1 MVSYM
6 KKNKLVRF
14 GGIALAAAVLVTGT
28 WYTGRET
35 DDLSI
40 PQIVEYIDTEDGSI
54 VIPQEEVPLATKPTV
69 KVKKTTKR
77 KVKKSK
83 LKQKAKKTAKT
94 TKRTK
99 KSKTVKKENS
109 KQKVATDTTVLTTV
123 VSATKKNSNVKT
135 VTTTVETTVKTTTTN
150 KPKGSSSSEAA
161 STANT
166 VTANTAATN
175 TAAAAA
181 SSDELQTV
189 SNVTVRSLASRAD
202 ANVLSA
208 FENLEFQIEINPTS
222 SYSGYFS
229 VKAHNII
236 LKKSSGDTI
245 YHELGHFVGWLAG
258 NVDTSSEFVAIYNK
272 EKSALQSANYQYLTK
287 SSAEYFAESYKDYV
301 LSPQNLQS
309 TRPQTYEFVKNAV
322 SRITDARVSNIKSA
336 YMKAYWS

>member
-1 MVSYM
+1 M
-6 KKNKLVRF
+6 KRNKLIRF

-40 PQIVEYIDTEDGSI
+40 PQMVEYIDTEDGSI
-54 VIPQEEVPLATKPTV
+54 VIPEEEVPLATKPTV
-69 KVKKTTKR
+69 KVKKTRKR

-83 LKQKAKKTAKT
+83 LKKKAKKTAKST
-94 TKRTK
+94 TRSK

-109 KQKVATDTTVLTTV
+109 KKKVATDTTVLTTV
-123 VSATKKNSNVKT
+123 VTATKKNSKVKT

-150 KPKGSSSSEAA
+150 KPKGSSSEAA
-161 STANT
+161 ASANTATANT
-166 VTANTAATN
+166 TASAAQST
-175 TAAAAA
+175 
-181 SSDELQTV
+181 SSDEMQTV
-189 SNVTVRSLASRAD
+189 SNVTVRSMASRAD
-202 ANVLSA
+202 ANVLNA
-208 FENLEFQIEINPTS
+208 FENLEFKIEINPTS

-322 SRITDARVSNIKSA
+322 SRITDARVTNIKSA

>member
-1 MVSYM
+1 M
-6 KKNKLVRF
+6 KRNKLVRF

-28 WYTGRET
+28 WYTGQET

-40 PQIVEYIDTEDGSI
+40 PQIVEYVDTEDGSI
-54 VIPQEEVPLATKPTV
+54 VIPEEEVPLATKPTV
-69 KVKKTTKR
+69 KVKKTTRR
-77 KVKKSK
+77 KVKKSR
-83 LKQKAKKTAKT
+83 LKKKAKKTAKS
-94 TKRTK
+94 TKRSK

-109 KQKVATDTTVLTTV
+109 KKKVATATTVLTTV
-123 VSATKKNSNVKT
+123 VSATKKNSKVKT

-150 KPKGSSSSEAA
+150 KPKKSSSEVAA
-161 STANT
+161 SANT
-166 VTANTAATN
+166 VTANTAAS
-175 TAAAAA
+175 AAQST
-181 SSDELQTV
+181 SSDEMQIV
-189 SNVTVRSLASRAD
+189 NNVTVRSMAPRAD
-202 ANVLSA
+202 ANVLNA
-208 FENLEFQIEINPTS
+208 FENLEFKIEINPTS

-309 TRPQTYEFVKNAV
+309 SRPQTYEFVKNAV
-322 SRITDARVSNIKSA
+322 SRITDARVTNIKSA
-336 YMKAYWS
+336 YMKAYWT

>member
-1 MVSYM
+1 M
-6 KKNKLVRF
+6 KRNKLVRF

-28 WYTGRET
+28 WYTGQET

-40 PQIVEYIDTEDGSI
+40 PQIVEYVDTEDGSI
-54 VIPQEEVPLATKPTV
+54 VIPEEEVPLATKPTV
-69 KVKKTTKR
+69 KVKKTTRR

-83 LKQKAKKTAKT
+83 LKKKAKKTAKS
-94 TKRTK
+94 TKRSK

-109 KQKVATDTTVLTTV
+109 KKKVATDTTVLTTV
-123 VSATKKNSNVKT
+123 VSATKKNSKVKT

-150 KPKGSSSSEAA
+150 KPKRSSSEVAA
-161 STANT
+161 SANT
-166 VTANTAATN
+166 TTANTAAS
-175 TAAAAA
+175 AAQST
-181 SSDELQTV
+181 SSDEMQIV
-189 SNVTVRSLASRAD
+189 SNVTVRSMAPRAD
-202 ANVLSA
+202 ANVLNA
-208 FENLEFQIEINPTS
+208 FENLEFKIEINPTS

-309 TRPQTYEFVKNAV
+309 SRPQTYEFIKNAV
-322 SRITDARVSNIKSA
+322 SRITDARVTNIKSA
-336 YMKAYWS
+336 YMKAYWT

>member
-1 MVSYM
+1 M
-6 KKNKLVRF
+6 KRNKLVRF

-28 WYTGRET
+28 RYTGQET

-40 PQIVEYIDTEDGSI
+40 PQIVEYVDTEDGSI
-54 VIPQEEVPLATKPTV
+54 VIPEEEVPLATKPTV
-69 KVKKTTKR
+69 KVKKTTRR

-83 LKQKAKKTAKT
+83 LKKKAKKTAKS
-94 TKRTK
+94 TKRSK

-109 KQKVATDTTVLTTV
+109 KKKVATDTTVLTTV
-123 VSATKKNSNVKT
+123 VSATKKNSKVKT

-150 KPKGSSSSEAA
+150 KPKRSSSEVAA
-161 STANT
+161 SANT
-166 VTANTAATN
+166 ATANTAAS
-175 TAAAAA
+175 AAQST
-181 SSDELQTV
+181 SSDEMQIV
-189 SNVTVRSLASRAD
+189 SNVTVRSMAPRAD
-202 ANVLSA
+202 ANVLNA
-208 FENLEFQIEINPTS
+208 FENLEFKIEINPTS

-309 TRPQTYEFVKNAV
+309 SRPQTYEFVKNAV
-322 SRITDARVSNIKSA
+322 SRITDARVTNIKSA
-336 YMKAYWS
+336 YMKAYWT

>member
-1 MVSYM
+1 M
-6 KKNKLVRF
+6 KRNKLVRF

-28 WYTGRET
+28 WYTGQET

-40 PQIVEYIDTEDGSI
+40 PQIVEYVDTEDGSI
-54 VIPQEEVPLATKPTV
+54 VIPEEEVPLATKPTV
-69 KVKKTTKR
+69 KVKKTTRR
-77 KVKKSK
+77 KVKKSR
-83 LKQKAKKTAKT
+83 LKKKAKKTAKS
-94 TKRTK
+94 TKRSK
-99 KSKTVKKENS
+99 KSKTVKRENS
-109 KQKVATDTTVLTTV
+109 KKKVATATTVLTTV
-123 VSATKKNSNVKT
+123 VSATKKNSKVKT

-150 KPKGSSSSEAA
+150 KPKKSSSEAA
-161 STANT
+161 ASANT
-166 VTANTAATN
+166 VTANTAAS
-175 TAAAAA
+175 AAQST
-181 SSDELQTV
+181 SSDEMQIV
-189 SNVTVRSLASRAD
+189 SNVTVRSMAPRAD
-202 ANVLSA
+202 ANVLNA
-208 FENLEFQIEINPTS
+208 FENLEFKIEINPTS

-309 TRPQTYEFVKNAV
+309 SRPETYEFVKNAV
-322 SRITDARVSNIKSA
+322 SRITDARVTNIKSA
-336 YMKAYWS
+336 YMKAYWT

>member
-1 MVSYM
+1 M
-6 KKNKLVRF
+6 KRNKLVRF

-28 WYTGRET
+28 WYTGQET

-40 PQIVEYIDTEDGSI
+40 PQIVEYVDTEDGSI
-54 VIPQEEVPLATKPTV
+54 VIPEEEVPLATKPTV
-69 KVKKTTKR
+69 KVKKTTRR
-77 KVKKSK
+77 KVKKSR
-83 LKQKAKKTAKT
+83 LKKKAKKTAKS
-94 TKRTK
+94 TKRSK

-109 KQKVATDTTVLTTV
+109 KKKVATATTVLTTV
-123 VSATKKNSNVKT
+123 VSATKKNSKVKT

-150 KPKGSSSSEAA
+150 KPKRSSSEAA
-161 STANT
+161 ASANT
-166 VTANTAATN
+166 VTANTAAS
-175 TAAAAA
+175 AAQST
-181 SSDELQTV
+181 SSDEMQIV
-189 SNVTVRSLASRAD
+189 SNVTVRSMAPRAD
-202 ANVLSA
+202 ANVLNA
-208 FENLEFQIEINPTS
+208 FENLEFKIETNPTS

-309 TRPQTYEFVKNAV
+309 SRPQTYEFVKNAV
-322 SRITDARVSNIKSA
+322 SRITDARVTNIKSA
-336 YMKAYWS
+336 YMKAYCT

>member
-1 MVSYM
+1 M
-6 KKNKLVRF
+6 KRNKLIRF

-40 PQIVEYIDTEDGSI
+40 PQMVEYIDTEDGSI
-54 VIPQEEVPLATKPTV
+54 VIPEEEVPLATKPTV
-69 KVKKTTKR
+69 KVKKTRKR

-83 LKQKAKKTAKT
+83 LKKKAKKTAKS
-94 TKRTK
+94 TKRSK

-109 KQKVATDTTVLTTV
+109 KKKVATDTTVLTTV
-123 VSATKKNSNVKT
+123 VTATKKNSKVKT

-150 KPKGSSSSEAA
+150 KPKGSSSEAA
-161 STANT
+161 ASANTATANT
-166 VTANTAATN
+166 TASAAQST
-175 TAAAAA
+175 
-181 SSDELQTV
+181 SSDEMQTV
-189 SNVTVRSLASRAD
+189 SNVTVRSMASRAD
-202 ANVLSA
+202 ANVLNA
-208 FENLEFQIEINPTS
+208 FENLEFKIEINPTS
-222 SYSGYFS
+222 SYSGYFAI
-229 VKAHNII
+229 KAHNII

-309 TRPQTYEFVKNAV
+309 SRPQTYEFVKNAV
-322 SRITDARVSNIKSA
+322 SRITDARVTNIKSA
-336 YMKAYWS
+336 YMKAYWT

>member
-1 MVSYM
+1 M

-135 VTTTVETTVKTTTTN
+135 VTTTVVTTVKTTTTN

-175 TAAAAA
+175 TAAAA

>member
-1 MVSYM
+1 M
-6 KKNKLVRF
+6 KRNKLVRF

-28 WYTGRET
+28 WYTGQET

-40 PQIVEYIDTEDGSI
+40 PQIVEYVDTEDGSI
-54 VIPQEEVPLATKPTV
+54 VIPEEEVPLATKPTV
-69 KVKKTTKR
+69 KVKKTTRR
-77 KVKKSK
+77 KVKKSR
-83 LKQKAKKTAKT
+83 LKKKAKKTAKS
-94 TKRTK
+94 TKRSK

-109 KQKVATDTTVLTTV
+109 KKKVATATTVLTTV
-123 VSATKKNSNVKT
+123 VSATKKNSKVKT

-150 KPKGSSSSEAA
+150 KPKRSSSEAA
-161 STANT
+161 ASANT
-166 VTANTAATN
+166 VTANTAAS
-175 TAAAAA
+175 AAQSI
-181 SSDELQTV
+181 SSDEMQIV
-189 SNVTVRSLASRAD
+189 SNVTVRSMAPRAD
-202 ANVLSA
+202 ANVLNA
-208 FENLEFQIEINPTS
+208 FENLEFKIEINPTS

-309 TRPQTYEFVKNAV
+309 SRPQTYEFVKNAV
-322 SRITDARVSNIKSA
+322 SRITDARVTNIKSA
-336 YMKAYWS
+336 YMKAYWT

>member
-1 MVSYM
+1 M
-6 KKNKLVRF
+6 KRNKLVRF

-28 WYTGRET
+28 WYTGQET

-40 PQIVEYIDTEDGSI
+40 PQMVEYVDTEDGSI
-54 VIPQEEVPLATKPTV
+54 VIPEEEVPLATKPTV
-69 KVKKTTKR
+69 KVKKTTRR

-83 LKQKAKKTAKT
+83 LKKKAKKTAKS
-94 TKRTK
+94 TKRSK

-109 KQKVATDTTVLTTV
+109 KKKVATDTTVLTTV
-123 VSATKKNSNVKT
+123 VSATKKNSKVKT

-150 KPKGSSSSEAA
+150 KPKRSSSEVAA
-161 STANT
+161 SANT
-166 VTANTAATN
+166 ATANTAAS
-175 TAAAAA
+175 AAQST
-181 SSDELQTV
+181 SSDEMQIV
-189 SNVTVRSLASRAD
+189 SNVTVRSMAPRAD
-202 ANVLSA
+202 ANVLNA
-208 FENLEFQIEINPTS
+208 FENLEFKIEINPTS

-287 SSAEYFAESYKDYV
+287 SSAEYFAESYKDYL

-322 SRITDARVSNIKSA
+322 SRITDARVTNIKSA
-336 YMKAYWS
+336 YMKAYWT

>member
-1 MVSYM
+1 M
-6 KKNKLVRF
+6 KRNKLVRF

-28 WYTGRET
+28 WYTGQET

-40 PQIVEYIDTEDGSI
+40 PQMVEYVDTEDGSI
-54 VIPQEEVPLATKPTV
+54 VIPEEEVPLATKPTV
-69 KVKKTTKR
+69 KVKKTTRR

-83 LKQKAKKTAKT
+83 LKKKAKKTAKS
-94 TKRTK
+94 TKRSK

-109 KQKVATDTTVLTTV
+109 KKKVATDTTVLTTV
-123 VSATKKNSNVKT
+123 VSATKKNSKVKT

-150 KPKGSSSSEAA
+150 KPKRSSSEVAA
-161 STANT
+161 SANT
-166 VTANTAATN
+166 ATANTAAS
-175 TAAAAA
+175 AAQST
-181 SSDELQTV
+181 SSDEMQIV
-189 SNVTVRSLASRAD
+189 SNVTVRSMAPRAD
-202 ANVLSA
+202 ANVLNA
-208 FENLEFQIEINPTS
+208 FENLEFKIEINPTS

-309 TRPQTYEFVKNAV
+309 SRPETYEFIKNAV
-322 SRITDARVSNIKSA
+322 SRITDARVTNIKSA

>member
-1 MVSYM
+1 M
-6 KKNKLVRF
+6 KRNKLIRF

-40 PQIVEYIDTEDGSI
+40 PQMVEYIDTEDGSI
-54 VIPQEEVPLATKPTV
+54 VIPEEEVPLATKPTV
-69 KVKKTTKR
+69 KVKKTRKR

-83 LKQKAKKTAKT
+83 LKKKAKKTAKS
-94 TKRTK
+94 TKRSK

-109 KQKVATDTTVLTTV
+109 KKKVATDTTVLTTV
-123 VSATKKNSNVKT
+123 VTATKKNSKVKT

-150 KPKGSSSSEAA
+150 KPKGSSSEAA
-161 STANT
+161 ASANTATANT
-166 VTANTAATN
+166 TASAAQST
-175 TAAAAA
+175 
-181 SSDELQTV
+181 SSDEMQTV
-189 SNVTVRSLASRAD
+189 SNVTVRSMASRAD
-202 ANVLSA
+202 ANVLNA
-208 FENLEFQIEINPTS
+208 FENLEFKIEINPTS

-309 TRPQTYEFVKNAV
+309 SRPQTYEFVKNAV
-322 SRITDARVSNIKSA
+322 SRITDARVTNIKSA
-336 YMKAYWS
+336 YMKAYWT

>member
-1 MVSYM
+1 M
-6 KKNKLVRF
+6 KRNKLVRF

-28 WYTGRET
+28 WYTGQET

-40 PQIVEYIDTEDGSI
+40 PQIVEYVDTEDGSI
-54 VIPQEEVPLATKPTV
+54 VIPEEEVPLATKPTV
-69 KVKKTTKR
+69 KVKKTTRR
-77 KVKKSK
+77 KVKKSR
-83 LKQKAKKTAKT
+83 LKKKAKKTAKR
-94 TKRTK
+94 TKRSK

-109 KQKVATDTTVLTTV
+109 KKKVATATTVLTTV
-123 VSATKKNSNVKT
+123 VSATKKNSKVKT

-150 KPKGSSSSEAA
+150 KPKRSSSEAA
-161 STANT
+161 ASANT
-166 VTANTAATN
+166 VTANTAAS
-175 TAAAAA
+175 AAQST
-181 SSDELQTV
+181 SSDEMQIV
-189 SNVTVRSLASRAD
+189 SNVTVRSMAPRAD
-202 ANVLSA
+202 ANVLNA
-208 FENLEFQIEINPTS
+208 FENLEFKIEINPTS

-258 NVDTSSEFVAIYNK
+258 NVDASSEFVAIYNK

-309 TRPQTYEFVKNAV
+309 SRPQTYEFVKNAV
-322 SRITDARVSNIKSA
+322 SRITDARVTNIKSA
-336 YMKAYWS
+336 YMKAYWT

>member
-1 MVSYM
+1 M
-6 KKNKLVRF
+6 KRNKLIRY
-14 GGIALAAAVLVTGT
+14 GGIVLAAAVLVTGT

-40 PQIVEYIDTEDGSI
+40 PQMVEYVDTEDGSI
-54 VIPQEEVPLATKPTV
+54 VIPEEEVPLATKPTV

-83 LKQKAKKTAKT
+83 LKKKAKKTARS

-109 KQKVATDTTVLTTV
+109 KKKVATATTVLTTV
-123 VSATKKNSNVKT
+123 VTATKKNSNVKT

-150 KPKGSSSSEAA
+150 KPKGSSSEAA
-161 STANT
+161 ASAN
-166 VTANTAATN
+166 AATTN
-175 TAAAAA
+175 TAASAAQST
-181 SSDELQTV
+181 SSDEMQTV
-189 SNVTVRSLASRAD
+189 SNVTVRSMAPRAD
-202 ANVLSA
+202 ANVLNA
-208 FENLEFQIEINPTS
+208 FENLEFKIEINPTS

-236 LKKSSGDTI
+236 LKKSGGDTI

-322 SRITDARVSNIKSA
+322 SRITDARVTNIKSA

>member
-1 MVSYM
+1 M
-6 KKNKLVRF
+6 KRNKLVRF

-28 WYTGRET
+28 WYTGQET

-40 PQIVEYIDTEDGSI
+40 PQIVEYVDTEDGSI
-54 VIPQEEVPLATKPTV
+54 VIPEEEVPLATKPTV
-69 KVKKTTKR
+69 KVKKTTRR
-77 KVKKSK
+77 KVKKSR
-83 LKQKAKKTAKT
+83 LKKSKKTAKS
-94 TKRTK
+94 TKRSK
-99 KSKTVKKENS
+99 KSKTVKRENS
-109 KQKVATDTTVLTTV
+109 KKKVATATTVLTTV
-123 VSATKKNSNVKT
+123 VSATKKNSKVKT

-150 KPKGSSSSEAA
+150 KPKKSSSEVAA
-161 STANT
+161 SANT
-166 VTANTAATN
+166 VTANTAAS
-175 TAAAAA
+175 AAQST
-181 SSDELQTV
+181 SSDEMQVV
-189 SNVTVRSLASRAD
+189 SNVTVRSMAPRAD
-202 ANVLSA
+202 ANVLNA
-208 FENLEFQIEINPTS
+208 FENLEFKIEINPTS

-309 TRPQTYEFVKNAV
+309 SRPQTYEFVKNAV
-322 SRITDARVSNIKSA
+322 SRITDARVTNIKSA
-336 YMKAYWS
+336 YMKAYWT

>member
-1 MVSYM
+1 M
-6 KKNKLVRF
+6 KRNKLVRF

-28 WYTGRET
+28 WYTGQET

-40 PQIVEYIDTEDGSI
+40 PQIVEYVDTEDGSI
-54 VIPQEEVPLATKPTV
+54 VIPEEEVPLATKPIV
-69 KVKKTTKR
+69 KVKKTTRR
-77 KVKKSK
+77 KVKKSR
-83 LKQKAKKTAKT
+83 LKKKAKKTAKR
-94 TKRTK
+94 TKRSK

-109 KQKVATDTTVLTTV
+109 KKKVATATTVLTTV
-123 VSATKKNSNVKT
+123 VSATKKNSKVKT

-150 KPKGSSSSEAA
+150 KPKRSSSEAA
-161 STANT
+161 ASANT
-166 VTANTAATN
+166 VTANTAAS
-175 TAAAAA
+175 AAQST
-181 SSDELQTV
+181 SSDEMQIV
-189 SNVTVRSLASRAD
+189 SNVTVRSMAPRAD
-202 ANVLSA
+202 ANVLNA
-208 FENLEFQIEINPTS
+208 FENLEFKIEINPTS

-287 SSAEYFAESYKDYV
+287 SSAEYFAESYKDYI

-309 TRPQTYEFVKNAV
+309 SRPQTYEFVKNAV
-322 SRITDARVSNIKSA
+322 SRITDARVTNIKSA
-336 YMKAYWS
+336 YMKAYWT

>member
-1 MVSYM
+1 M
-6 KKNKLVRF
+6 KRNKLIRF

-40 PQIVEYIDTEDGSI
+40 PQMVEYIDTEDGSI
-54 VIPQEEVPLATKPTV
+54 VIPEEEVPLATKPTV
-69 KVKKTTKR
+69 KVKKTRKR

-83 LKQKAKKTAKT
+83 LKKKAKKTAKS
-94 TKRTK
+94 TKRSK
-99 KSKTVKKENS
+99 KSKTIKKENS
-109 KQKVATDTTVLTTV
+109 KKKVATDTTVLTTV
-123 VSATKKNSNVKT
+123 VSATKKNSKVKT

-150 KPKGSSSSEAA
+150 KPKRSSSEVAA
-161 STANT
+161 SANTATANT
-166 VTANTAATN
+166 TASAAQST
-175 TAAAAA
+175 
-181 SSDELQTV
+181 SSDEMQIV
-189 SNVTVRSLASRAD
+189 SNVTVRSMAPRAD
-202 ANVLSA
+202 ANVLNA
-208 FENLEFQIEINPTS
+208 FENLEFKIEINPTS

-322 SRITDARVSNIKSA
+322 SRITDARVTNIKSA
-336 YMKAYWS
+336 YMKAYWT

>member
-1 MVSYM
+1 MVREM
-6 KKNKLVRF
+6 KRNIIVRF
-14 GGIALAAAVLVTGT
+14 GSMALAAAVLITGS
-28 WYTGRET
+28 WYAGRET

-40 PQIVEYIDTEDGSI
+40 PQIVEYIDTDDGSI
-54 VIPQEEVPLATKPTV
+54 VIPEEEVPLATKPTV
-69 KVKKTTKR
+69 KIKKTTKK

-83 LKQKAKKTAKT
+83 LKKKAKKTAKT

-99 KSKTVKKENS
+99 KSKTVKKENA

-135 VTTTVETTVKTTTTN
+135 VTTTVQTTIKTTTTN
-150 KPKGSSSSEAA
+150 KPKSASNTAA
-161 STANT
+161 SVNATT
-166 VTANTAATN
+166 TNTAAT
-175 TAAAAA
+175 AAKTA
-181 SSDELQTV
+181 SSDALQTV
-189 SNVTVRSLASRAD
+189 SDVTVRAMAPRAD

-208 FENLEFQIEINPTS
+208 FENLEFKIEINPTS

-236 LKKSSGDTI
+236 LKKSGGDTI

-258 NVDTSSEFVAIYNK
+258 NVDTSSDFVAIYNQ
-272 EKSALQSANYQYLTK
+272 EKDALKSANYKYLTK

-301 LSPQNLQS
+301 LSPQNLQA
-309 TRPQTYEFVKNAV
+309 TRPQTYDFVKKAV

>member
-1 MVSYM
+1 M
-6 KKNKLVRF
+6 KRNKLVRF

-28 WYTGRET
+28 WYTGQET

-40 PQIVEYIDTEDGSI
+40 PQIVEYVDTEDGSI
-54 VIPQEEVPLATKPTV
+54 VIPEEEVPLATKPTV

-77 KVKKSK
+77 KVKKSR
-83 LKQKAKKTAKT
+83 LKKKAKKTAKS
-94 TKRTK
+94 TKRSK
-99 KSKTVKKENS
+99 KSKTIKKENS
-109 KQKVATDTTVLTTV
+109 KKKVATATTVLTTV
-123 VSATKKNSNVKT
+123 VSATKKNSKVKT

-150 KPKGSSSSEAA
+150 KPKKSSSEAA
-161 STANT
+161 ASANT
-166 VTANTAATN
+166 VTANTAAQST
-175 TAAAAA
+175 
-181 SSDELQTV
+181 SSDEMQIV
-189 SNVTVRSLASRAD
+189 SNVTVRSMAPRAD
-202 ANVLSA
+202 ANVLNA
-208 FENLEFQIEINPTS
+208 FENLEFKIEINPTS

-309 TRPQTYEFVKNAV
+309 SRPQTYEFVKNAV
-322 SRITDARVSNIKSA
+322 SRITDARVTNIKSA
-336 YMKAYWS
+336 YMKAYWT

>member
-1 MVSYM
+1 M
-6 KKNKLVRF
+6 KRNKLVRF

-28 WYTGRET
+28 WYTGQET

-40 PQIVEYIDTEDGSI
+40 PQIVEYVDTEDGSI
-54 VIPQEEVPLATKPTV
+54 VIPEEEVPLATKPTV
-69 KVKKTTKR
+69 KVKKTTRR

-83 LKQKAKKTAKT
+83 LKKKAKKTAKS
-94 TKRTK
+94 TKRSK
-99 KSKTVKKENS
+99 KSKTIKKENS
-109 KQKVATDTTVLTTV
+109 KKKVATDTTVLTTV
-123 VSATKKNSNVKT
+123 VSATKKNSKVKT

-150 KPKGSSSSEAA
+150 KPKRSSSEVAA
-161 STANT
+161 SANT
-166 VTANTAATN
+166 ATANTAAS
-175 TAAAAA
+175 AAQST
-181 SSDELQTV
+181 SSDEMQIV
-189 SNVTVRSLASRAD
+189 SNVTVRSMAPRAD
-202 ANVLSA
+202 ANVLNA
-208 FENLEFQIEINPTS
+208 FENLEFKIEINPTS

-309 TRPQTYEFVKNAV
+309 SRPQTYEFVKNAV
-322 SRITDARVSNIKSA
+322 SRITDARVTNIKSA
-336 YMKAYWS
+336 YMKAYWT

>member
-1 MVSYM
+1 M
-6 KKNKLVRF
+6 KRNKLVRF

-28 WYTGRET
+28 WYTGQET

-40 PQIVEYIDTEDGSI
+40 PQIVEYVDTEDGSI
-54 VIPQEEVPLATKPTV
+54 VIPEEEVPLATKPIV
-69 KVKKTTKR
+69 KVKKTTRR
-77 KVKKSK
+77 KVKKSR
-83 LKQKAKKTAKT
+83 LKKKAKKTAKS
-94 TKRTK
+94 TKRSK

-109 KQKVATDTTVLTTV
+109 KKKVATATTVLTTV
-123 VSATKKNSNVKT
+123 VSATKKNSKVKT

-150 KPKGSSSSEAA
+150 KPKRSSSEAA
-161 STANT
+161 ASANT
-166 VTANTAATN
+166 VTANTAAS
-175 TAAAAA
+175 AAQST
-181 SSDELQTV
+181 SSDEMQIV
-189 SNVTVRSLASRAD
+189 SNVTVRSMAPRAD
-202 ANVLSA
+202 ANVLNA
-208 FENLEFQIEINPTS
+208 FENLEFKIEINPTS

-309 TRPQTYEFVKNAV
+309 SRPETYEFVKNAV
-322 SRITDARVSNIKSA
+322 SRITDARVTNIKSA
-336 YMKAYWS
+336 YMKAYWT

>member
-1 MVSYM
+1 M
-6 KKNKLVRF
+6 KRNKLVRF

-28 WYTGRET
+28 WYTGQET

-40 PQIVEYIDTEDGSI
+40 PQIVEYVDTEDGSI
-54 VIPQEEVPLATKPTV
+54 VIPEEEVPLATKPIV
-69 KVKKTTKR
+69 KVKKTTRR
-77 KVKKSK
+77 KVKKSR
-83 LKQKAKKTAKT
+83 LKKKAKKTAKS
-94 TKRTK
+94 TKRSK

-109 KQKVATDTTVLTTV
+109 KKKVATATTVLTTV
-123 VSATKKNSNVKT
+123 VSATKKNSKVKT

-150 KPKGSSSSEAA
+150 KPKRSSSEAA
-161 STANT
+161 ASANT
-166 VTANTAATN
+166 VTANTAAS
-175 TAAAAA
+175 AAQST
-181 SSDELQTV
+181 SSDEMQIV
-189 SNVTVRSLASRAD
+189 SNVTVHSMAPRAD
-202 ANVLSA
+202 ANVLNA
-208 FENLEFQIEINPTS
+208 FENLEFKIEINPTS

-309 TRPQTYEFVKNAV
+309 SRPQTYEFVKNAV
-322 SRITDARVSNIKSA
+322 SRITDARVTNIKSA
-336 YMKAYWS
+336 YMKAYWT

>member
-1 MVSYM
+1 M
-6 KKNKLVRF
+6 KRNKLVRF
-14 GGIALAAAVLVTGT
+14 GGIALAAAVLITGT
-28 WYTGRET
+28 WYTGQET

-40 PQIVEYIDTEDGSI
+40 PQIVEYVDTEDGSI
-54 VIPQEEVPLATKPTV
+54 VIPEEEVPLATKPTV
-69 KVKKTTKR
+69 KVKKTTRR

-83 LKQKAKKTAKT
+83 LKKKAKKTAKS
-94 TKRTK
+94 TKRSK

-109 KQKVATDTTVLTTV
+109 KKKVATDTTVLTTV
-123 VSATKKNSNVKT
+123 VSATKKNSKVKT

-150 KPKGSSSSEAA
+150 KPKRSSSEVAA
-161 STANT
+161 SANT
-166 VTANTAATN
+166 ATANTAAS
-175 TAAAAA
+175 AAQST
-181 SSDELQTV
+181 SSDEMQIV
-189 SNVTVRSLASRAD
+189 SNVTVRSMAPRAD
-202 ANVLSA
+202 ANVLNA
-208 FENLEFQIEINPTS
+208 FENLEFKIEINPTS

-309 TRPQTYEFVKNAV
+309 SRPQTYEFVKNAV
-322 SRITDARVSNIKSA
+322 SRITDARVTNIKSA
-336 YMKAYWS
+336 YMKAYWT

>member
-1 MVSYM
+1 M
-6 KKNKLVRF
+6 KRNKLVRF

-28 WYTGRET
+28 WYTGQET

-40 PQIVEYIDTEDGSI
+40 PQIVEYVDTEDGSI
-54 VIPQEEVPLATKPTV
+54 VIPEEEVPLATKPTV
-69 KVKKTTKR
+69 KVKKTTRR

-83 LKQKAKKTAKT
+83 LKKKAKKTAKS
-94 TKRTK
+94 TKRSK

-109 KQKVATDTTVLTTV
+109 KKKVATATTVLTTV
-123 VSATKKNSNVKT
+123 VSATKKNSKVKT

-150 KPKGSSSSEAA
+150 KPKRSSSEVAA
-161 STANT
+161 SANT
-166 VTANTAATN
+166 ATANTAAS
-175 TAAAAA
+175 AAQST
-181 SSDELQTV
+181 SSDEMQIV
-189 SNVTVRSLASRAD
+189 SNVTVRSMAPRAD
-202 ANVLSA
+202 ANVLNA
-208 FENLEFQIEINPTS
+208 FENLEFKIEINPTS

-309 TRPQTYEFVKNAV
+309 SRPQTYEFVKNAV
-322 SRITDARVSNIKSA
+322 SRITDARVTNIKSA
-336 YMKAYWS
+336 YMKAYWT

>member
-1 MVSYM
+1 M
-6 KKNKLVRF
+6 KRNKLVRF

-28 WYTGRET
+28 WYTRQET

-40 PQIVEYIDTEDGSI
+40 PQIVEYVDTEDGSI
-54 VIPQEEVPLATKPTV
+54 VIPEEEVPLATKPTV
-69 KVKKTTKR
+69 KVKKTTRR
-77 KVKKSK
+77 KVKKSR
-83 LKQKAKKTAKT
+83 LKKKAKKTAKS
-94 TKRTK
+94 TKRSK

-109 KQKVATDTTVLTTV
+109 KKKVATATTVLTTV
-123 VSATKKNSNVKT
+123 VSATKKNSKVKT

-150 KPKGSSSSEAA
+150 KPKKSSSEVAA
-161 STANT
+161 SANT
-166 VTANTAATN
+166 VTANTAAQST
-175 TAAAAA
+175 
-181 SSDELQTV
+181 SSDEMQVV
-189 SNVTVRSLASRAD
+189 SNVTVRSMAPRAD
-202 ANVLSA
+202 ANVLNA
-208 FENLEFQIEINPTS
+208 FENLEFKIEINPTS

-309 TRPQTYEFVKNAV
+309 SRPQTYEFVKNAV
-322 SRITDARVSNIKSA
+322 SRITDARVTNIKSA
-336 YMKAYWS
+336 YMKAYWT

>member
-1 MVSYM
+1 M
-6 KKNKLVRF
+6 KRNKLVRF

-28 WYTGRET
+28 WYTGQET

-40 PQIVEYIDTEDGSI
+40 PQIVEYVDTEDGSI
-54 VIPQEEVPLATKPTV
+54 VIPEEEVPLATKPTV
-69 KVKKTTKR
+69 KVKKTTRR

-83 LKQKAKKTAKT
+83 LKKKAKKTAKS
-94 TKRTK
+94 TKRSK

-109 KQKVATDTTVLTTV
+109 KKKVATDTTVLTTV
-123 VSATKKNSNVKT
+123 VSATKKNSKVKT

-150 KPKGSSSSEAA
+150 KPKRSSSEVAA
-161 STANT
+161 SANT
-166 VTANTAATN
+166 ATANTAAS
-175 TAAAAA
+175 AAQST
-181 SSDELQTV
+181 SSDEMQIV
-189 SNVTVRSLASRAD
+189 SNVTVRSMAPRAD
-202 ANVLSA
+202 ANVLNA
-208 FENLEFQIEINPTS
+208 FENLEFKIEINPTS

-287 SSAEYFAESYKDYV
+287 SSAEFFAESYKDYV

-309 TRPQTYEFVKNAV
+309 SRPQTYEFVKNAV
-322 SRITDARVSNIKSA
+322 SRITDARVTNIKSA

>member
-1 MVSYM
+1 M
-6 KKNKLVRF
+6 KRNKLVRF

-28 WYTGRET
+28 WYTGQET

-40 PQIVEYIDTEDGSI
+40 PQIVEYVDTEDGSI
-54 VIPQEEVPLATKPTV
+54 VIPEEEVPLATKPTV
-69 KVKKTTKR
+69 KVKKTTRR
-77 KVKKSK
+77 KVKKSR
-83 LKQKAKKTAKT
+83 LKKKAKKTAKS
-94 TKRTK
+94 TKRSK
-99 KSKTVKKENS
+99 KSKTVKRENS
-109 KQKVATDTTVLTTV
+109 KKKVATATTVLTTV
-123 VSATKKNSNVKT
+123 VSATKKNSKVKT

-150 KPKGSSSSEAA
+150 KPKKSSSEVAA
-161 STANT
+161 SANT
-166 VTANTAATN
+166 VTANTAAS
-175 TAAAAA
+175 AAQST
-181 SSDELQTV
+181 SSDEMQVV
-189 SNVTVRSLASRAD
+189 SNVTVRSMAPRAD
-202 ANVLSA
+202 ANVLNA
-208 FENLEFQIEINPTS
+208 FENLEFKIEINPTS

-309 TRPQTYEFVKNAV
+309 SRPETYEFVKNAV
-322 SRITDARVSNIKSA
+322 SRITDARVTNIKSA
-336 YMKAYWS
+336 YMKAYWT

>member
-1 MVSYM
+1 M
-6 KKNKLVRF
+6 KRNKLVIF

-28 WYTGRET
+28 WYTGQET

-40 PQIVEYIDTEDGSI
+40 PQIVEYVDTEDGSI
-54 VIPQEEVPLATKPTV
+54 VIPEEEVPLATKPIV
-69 KVKKTTKR
+69 KVKKTTRR
-77 KVKKSK
+77 KVKKSR
-83 LKQKAKKTAKT
+83 LKKKAKKTAKS
-94 TKRTK
+94 TKRSK

-109 KQKVATDTTVLTTV
+109 KKKVATATTVLTTV
-123 VSATKKNSNVKT
+123 VSATKKNSKVKT

-150 KPKGSSSSEAA
+150 KPKRSSSEAA
-161 STANT
+161 ASANT
-166 VTANTAATN
+166 VTANTAAS
-175 TAAAAA
+175 AAQST
-181 SSDELQTV
+181 SSDEMQIV
-189 SNVTVRSLASRAD
+189 SNVTVRSMAPRAD
-202 ANVLSA
+202 ANVLNA
-208 FENLEFQIEINPTS
+208 FENLEFKIEINPTS

-309 TRPQTYEFVKNAV
+309 SRPQTYEFVKNAV
-322 SRITDARVSNIKSA
+322 SRITDARVTNIKSA
-336 YMKAYWS
+336 YMKAYWT

>member
-1 MVSYM
+1 M
-6 KKNKLVRF
+6 KRNKLVRF

-28 WYTGRET
+28 WYTGQET

-40 PQIVEYIDTEDGSI
+40 PQIVEYVDTEDGSI
-54 VIPQEEVPLATKPTV
+54 VIPEEEVPLATKPTV
-69 KVKKTTKR
+69 KVKKTTRR
-77 KVKKSK
+77 KVKKSR
-83 LKQKAKKTAKT
+83 LKKKAKKTAKS
-94 TKRTK
+94 TK
-99 KSKTVKKENS
+99 
-109 KQKVATDTTVLTTV
+109 KVATATTVLTTV
-123 VSATKKNSNVKT
+123 VSATKKNSKVKT

-150 KPKGSSSSEAA
+150 KPKKSSSEAA
-161 STANT
+161 ASANT
-166 VTANTAATN
+166 VTANTAAS
-175 TAAAAA
+175 AAQST
-181 SSDELQTV
+181 SSDEMQVV
-189 SNVTVRSLASRAD
+189 SNVTVRSMAPRAD
-202 ANVLSA
+202 ANVLNA
-208 FENLEFQIEINPTS
+208 FENLEFKIEINPTS

-309 TRPQTYEFVKNAV
+309 SRPQTYEFVKNAV
-322 SRITDARVSNIKSA
+322 SRITDARVTNIKSA
-336 YMKAYWS
+336 YMKAYWT

>member
-1 MVSYM
+1 M
-6 KKNKLVRF
+6 KRNKLVRF

-28 WYTGRET
+28 WYTGQET

-40 PQIVEYIDTEDGSI
+40 PQIVEYVDTEDGSI
-54 VIPQEEVPLATKPTV
+54 VIPEEEVPLATKPTV
-69 KVKKTTKR
+69 KVKKTTRR
-77 KVKKSK
+77 KVKKSR
-83 LKQKAKKTAKT
+83 LKKKAKKTAKS
-94 TKRTK
+94 TKRSK
-99 KSKTVKKENS
+99 KSKTVKRENS
-109 KQKVATDTTVLTTV
+109 KKKVATATTVLTTV
-123 VSATKKNSNVKT
+123 VSATKKNSKVKT

-150 KPKGSSSSEAA
+150 KPKKSSSEAA
-161 STANT
+161 ASANT
-166 VTANTAATN
+166 VTANTAAS
-175 TAAAAA
+175 AAQST
-181 SSDELQTV
+181 SSDERQVV
-189 SNVTVRSLASRAD
+189 SNVTVRSMAPRAD
-202 ANVLSA
+202 ANVLNA
-208 FENLEFQIEINPTS
+208 FENLEFKIEINPTS

-309 TRPQTYEFVKNAV
+309 SRPQTYEFVKNAV
-322 SRITDARVSNIKSA
+322 SRITDARVTNIKSA
-336 YMKAYWS
+336 YMKAYWT

>member
-1 MVSYM
+1 M
-6 KKNKLVRF
+6 KRNKLVRF

-28 WYTGRET
+28 WYTGQET

-40 PQIVEYIDTEDGSI
+40 PQIVEYVDTEDGSI
-54 VIPQEEVPLATKPTV
+54 VIPEEEVPLATKPTV
-69 KVKKTTKR
+69 KVKKTTRR
-77 KVKKSK
+77 KVKKSR
-83 LKQKAKKTAKT
+83 LKKKAKKTAKS
-94 TKRTK
+94 TKRSK

-109 KQKVATDTTVLTTV
+109 KKKVATATTVLTTV
-123 VSATKKNSNVKT
+123 VSATKKNSKVKT

-150 KPKGSSSSEAA
+150 KPKRSSSEVAA
-161 STANT
+161 SANT
-166 VTANTAATN
+166 VTANTAAS
-175 TAAAAA
+175 AAQST
-181 SSDELQTV
+181 SSDEMQVV
-189 SNVTVRSLASRAD
+189 SNVTVRSMAPRAD
-202 ANVLSA
+202 ANVLNA
-208 FENLEFQIEINPTS
+208 FENLEFKIEINPTS

-309 TRPQTYEFVKNAV
+309 SRPQTYEFVKNAV
-322 SRITDARVSNIKSA
+322 SRITDARVTNIKSA
-336 YMKAYWS
+336 YMKAYWT

>member
-1 MVSYM
+1 M
-6 KKNKLVRF
+6 KRNKLVRF

-28 WYTGRET
+28 WYTGQET

-40 PQIVEYIDTEDGSI
+40 PQIVEYVDTEDGSI
-54 VIPQEEVPLATKPTV
+54 VIPEEEVPLATKPTV
-69 KVKKTTKR
+69 KVKKTTRR
-77 KVKKSK
+77 KVKKSR
-83 LKQKAKKTAKT
+83 LKKKAKKTAKS
-94 TKRTK
+94 TKRSK

-109 KQKVATDTTVLTTV
+109 KKKVATATTVLTTV
-123 VSATKKNSNVKT
+123 VSATKKNSRVKT

-150 KPKGSSSSEAA
+150 KPKKSSSEAA
-161 STANT
+161 ASANT
-166 VTANTAATN
+166 VTANTAAS
-175 TAAAAA
+175 AAQST
-181 SSDELQTV
+181 SSDEMQIV
-189 SNVTVRSLASRAD
+189 SNVTVRSMAPRAD
-202 ANVLSA
+202 ANVLNA
-208 FENLEFQIEINPTS
+208 FENLEFKIEINPTS

-309 TRPQTYEFVKNAV
+309 SRPQTYEFVKNAV
-322 SRITDARVSNIKSA
+322 SRITDARVTNIKSA
-336 YMKAYWS
+336 YMKAYWT

>member
-1 MVSYM
+1 M
-6 KKNKLVRF
+6 KRNKLIRF

-40 PQIVEYIDTEDGSI
+40 PQMVEYIDTEDGSI
-54 VIPQEEVPLATKPTV
+54 VIPEEEVPLATKPTV
-69 KVKKTTKR
+69 KVKKTRKR

-83 LKQKAKKTAKT
+83 LKKKAKKTAKS
-94 TKRTK
+94 TKRSK

-109 KQKVATDTTVLTTV
+109 KKKVATDTTVLTTV
-123 VSATKKNSNVKT
+123 VSATKKNSKVKT

-150 KPKGSSSSEAA
+150 KPKRSSSEVAA
-161 STANT
+161 SANT
-166 VTANTAATN
+166 ATANTAAS
-175 TAAAAA
+175 AAQST
-181 SSDELQTV
+181 SSDEMQIV
-189 SNVTVRSLASRAD
+189 SNVTVRSMAPRAD
-202 ANVLSA
+202 ANVLNA
-208 FENLEFQIEINPTS
+208 FENLEFKIEINPTS

-309 TRPQTYEFVKNAV
+309 SRPQTYEFVKNAV
-322 SRITDARVSNIKSA
+322 SRITDARVTNIKSA
-336 YMKAYWS
+336 YMKAYWT

>member
-1 MVSYM
+1 M
-6 KKNKLVRF
+6 KRNKLIRF

-40 PQIVEYIDTEDGSI
+40 PQMVEYIDTEDGSI
-54 VIPQEEVPLATKPTV
+54 VIPEEEVPLATKPTV
-69 KVKKTTKR
+69 KVKKTRKR

-83 LKQKAKKTAKT
+83 LKKKAKKTAKS
-94 TKRTK
+94 TKRSK

-109 KQKVATDTTVLTTV
+109 KKKVATDTTVLTTV
-123 VSATKKNSNVKT
+123 VTATKKNSKVKT

-150 KPKGSSSSEAA
+150 KPKGSSSEAA
-161 STANT
+161 ASANTATANT
-166 VTANTAATN
+166 TASAARST
-175 TAAAAA
+175 
-181 SSDELQTV
+181 SSDEMQTV
-189 SNVTVRSLASRAD
+189 SNVTVRSMASRAD
-202 ANVLSA
+202 ANVLNA
-208 FENLEFQIEINPTS
+208 FENLEFKIEINPTS

-322 SRITDARVSNIKSA
+322 SRITDARVTNIKSA